1 MANSR
6 IYNRRQI
13 ANLVANGQT
22 IIIFRNNV
30 LRIPEAWKDR
40 HPGGTLV
47 LSHMIGRDAT
57 DEIDA

>member
-40 HPGGTLV
+40 HPGGKLV